1 MKSNL
6 TGIWATTFRPC
17 PRARASA
24 DLTPFT
30 VGWGAMTVC
39 KACRD
44 DCNGIFFNEHGRVE
58 PAYRG

>member
-1 MKSNL
+1 VKSKL
-6 TGIWATTFRPC
+6 TGIWATTFRPR
-17 PRARASA
+17 PRASA

-30 VGWGAMTVC
+30 VGWGTVMVC

-44 DCNGIFFNEHGRVE
+44 DCNGIFFNEHGKQVE